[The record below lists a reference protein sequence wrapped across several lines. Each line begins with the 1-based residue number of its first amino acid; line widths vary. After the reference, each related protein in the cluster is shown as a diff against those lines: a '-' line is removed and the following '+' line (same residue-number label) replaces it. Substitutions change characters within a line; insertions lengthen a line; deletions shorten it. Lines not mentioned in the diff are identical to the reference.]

1 MKNKSVLLM
10 FSLMFDPKTSIFF
23 ILFIDTL
30 KTQIEQH
37 RIRRSMQGNRDLTIY
52 RTATRRQR
60 RENTL

>member
-10 FSLMFDPKTSIFF
+10 FSLTFDPKTSIFF